1 MHSDPL
7 VLGLDDIAAGV
18 YSEMADYGPASKGF
32 HDLWYGYDKR
42 GSGVNWGYN
51 SDYYPGFGSG
61 DYGDSPRGSST
72 SGSPSGRVGQNPD
85 GWGSPIGEPSDWSG
99 GSSSSSSTSGSP
111 GQFYGYIGGHPGIDG
126 NYNGNGDSGGSSNGG
141 SSSSG
146 SSSSSSGGYD
156 NSGQSGPGDQDDRF
170 VEFRVWWDVDSDGV
184 ANDGELRTKPDCCSD
199 SRFAMPRDHH
209 CLQRQSLGFSKPF
222 RL

>member
-1 MHSDPL
+1 MNSDPL

-61 DYGDSPRGSST
+61 DYGDSPRG
-72 SGSPSGRVGQNPD
+72 
-85 GWGSPIGEPSDWSG
+85 
-99 GSSSSSSTSGSP
+99 SSTSGSP